1 MFVKGTPI
9 FLNGV
14 NKVDHDNEILQ
25 RLVRLETKLDLM
37 MQDPSTNRRLEAIE
51 ENQRWLWRAVVGAFI
66 AAGVAYLM
74 KG

>member
-1 MFVKGTPI
+1 MALVE
-9 FLNGV
+9 
-14 NKVDHDNEILQ
+14 HDNEILQ

>member
-1 MFVKGTPI
+1 MA
-9 FLNGV
+9 L
-14 NKVDHDNEILQ
+14 VDHDNEILQ
-25 RLVRLETKLDLM
+25 RLVRLETKLDLI

>member
-1 MFVKGTPI
+1 M
-9 FLNGV
+9 
-14 NKVDHDNEILQ
+14 DHDNEILQ

-37 MQDPSTNRRLEAIE
+37 MHDPSTNRRIESIE

-66 AAGVAYLM
+66 AAGVAYVM

>member
-1 MFVKGTPI
+1 
-9 FLNGV
+9 
-14 NKVDHDNEILQ
+14 VDHDNEILQ

-37 MQDPSTNRRLEAIE
+37 MHDPTINRRLDNIEA
-51 ENQRWLWRAVVGAFI
+51 NQQWLWRAVVGAFI